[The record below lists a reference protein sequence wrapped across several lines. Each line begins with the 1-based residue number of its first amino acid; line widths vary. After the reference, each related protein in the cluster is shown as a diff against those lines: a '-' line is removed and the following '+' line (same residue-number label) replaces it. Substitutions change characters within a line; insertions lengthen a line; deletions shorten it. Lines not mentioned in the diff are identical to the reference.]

1 LAVTIRGWNDVT
13 QGPNLFH
20 VFQHRV
26 RKENVAGYRK
36 SDAAASLIL
45 LILGIL
51 VSLSGLILLF
61 QLFKMKD
68 ANLKE
73 GATYKLIKSFT
84 VPLIVIGVACI
95 VAFFITTSG

>member
-1 LAVTIRGWNDVT
+1 MI
-13 QGPNLFH
+13 
-20 VFQHRV
+20 
-26 RKENVAGYRK
+26 
-36 SDAAASLIL
+36 IL

-73 GATYKLIKSFT
+73 GAIKLR
-84 VPLIVIGVACI
+84 LL
-95 VAFFITTSG
+95 